1 MLWKGFLDGE
11 RYLTRRRDH
20 VHRREAKSDAETKI
34 ADDVETLTCPF
45 RQRQNEMGSMHVR
58 AMISKVLFKRVHI
71 VGRE

>member
-1 MLWKGFLDGE
+1 MDGE

-45 RQRQNEMGSMHVR
+45 RQRHNEMGSMHVVSIGCKI
-58 AMISKVLFKRVHI
+58 ISKLLQTMKR
-71 VGRE
+71 E